1 MEITY
6 YGHSCFQIT
15 VDENKILFDPFITPN
30 PLAIGISITEINPDF
45 VLITHG
51 HGDHLADAEAILKQ
65 SGAMLIANFEVVTW
79 FQNKGIENAHPMN
92 QGGSK
97 EFDFGSVKVVN
108 AVHSSSM
115 PDGSYGGNPVGFV
128 LNYLGQS
135 LYYAGDT
142 ALHQDMK
149 QIKEEFNLNFALLP
163 IGDNF
168 TMGIDD
174 ALITASYVGTDKVIG
189 MHYDTFPYIE
199 IDHQTALDKASV
211 AGIDLTLPVIG
222 QTFNI

>member
-1 MEITY
+1 MEIKY
-6 YGHSCFQIT
+6 YGHSCFLVT
-15 VDENKILFDPFITPN
+15 VDEIKILFDPFITPN
-30 PLAIGISITEINPDF
+30 PLVSGISIDELNPDF
-45 VLITHG
+45 VLVTHG

-65 SGAMLIANFEVVTW
+65 SNAMLIANFEVVTW

-92 QGGSK
+92 QGGNK
-97 EFDFGSVKVVN
+97 KFEFGSVKVVN

-128 LNYLGQS
+128 INYTGQS
-135 LYYAGDT
+135 FYYAGDT

-149 QIKEEFNLNFALLP
+149 QISEEFELSFAFLP

-174 ALITASYVGTDKVIG
+174 ALITASYVGTDQVVG
-189 MHYDTFPYIE
+189 MHYDTFPHIE
-199 IDHQTALDKASV
+199 IDHQTALNKASA

>member
-15 VDENKILFDPFITPN
+15 EDGNKILFDPFITPN
-30 PLAIGISITEINPDF
+30 PLATGISIAEINPDF

-51 HGDHLADAEAILKQ
+51 HGDHVADAEAILKQ

-92 QGGSK
+92 QGGNR

-128 LNYLGQS
+128 LNCTGQS

-149 QIKEEFNLNFALLP
+149 QINEEFNLNFAFLP

-174 ALITASYVGTDKVIG
+174 ALITANYVGTDKVIG
-189 MHYDTFPYIE
+189 MHYDTFPYIK
-199 IDHQTALDKASV
+199 IDHQTVLDKASA

-222 QTFNI
+222 QSFNI

>member
-15 VDENKILFDPFITPN
+15 VDGIKMLFDPFITPN
-30 PLAIGISITEINPDF
+30 PLATGLSIAEINPDF
-45 VLITHG
+45 LLITHG
-51 HGDHLADAEAILKQ
+51 HGDHVADAEAILKQ
-65 SGAMLIANFEVVTW
+65 SGAMLIANYEVVTW

-92 QGGSK
+92 QGGK
-97 EFDFGSVKVVN
+97 EEFDFGSVKVVN

-128 LNYLGQS
+128 LNCADQS

-149 QIKEEFNLNFALLP
+149 QINEEFNLNFTFLP

-174 ALITASYVGTDKVIG
+174 ALIAASYVGTDKVIG
-189 MHYDTFPYIE
+189 MHYDTFPYIK
-199 IDHQTALDKASV
+199 IDHQTVLSKASA

>member
-15 VDENKILFDPFITPN
+15 VDEIKILFDPFITPN
-30 PLAIGISITEINPDF
+30 PLVSGVSIAEINPDF

-51 HGDHLADAEAILKQ
+51 HGDHVADAEAILKQ
-65 SGAMLIANFEVVTW
+65 SDAMLIANYEVVTW

-92 QGGSK
+92 QGGNK

-128 LNYLGQS
+128 LNCAGQS

-149 QIKEEFNLNFALLP
+149 QINEEFNLNFTFLP

-174 ALITASYVGTDKVIG
+174 ALIAASYVGTDKVIG
-189 MHYDTFPYIE
+189 MHYDTFPYIK
-199 IDHQTALDKASV
+199 IDHQTVLSKASA

>member
-15 VDENKILFDPFITPN
+15 VDGIKMLFDPFITPN
-30 PLAIGISITEINPDF
+30 PLATGISIAEINPDF
-45 VLITHG
+45 LLITHG
-51 HGDHLADAEAILKQ
+51 HGDHVADAEAILKQ

-92 QGGSK
+92 QGGNK

-128 LNYLGQS
+128 LNCADQS

-149 QIKEEFNLNFALLP
+149 QINEEFNLNFTFLP
-163 IGDNF
+163 IGDF
-168 TMGIDD
+168 PTGQRR
-174 ALITASYVGTDKVIG
+174 LIAPSPQSTHATCATTRLIRLHDSTDTRR
-189 MHYDTFPYIE
+189 D
-199 IDHQTALDKASV
+199 
-211 AGIDLTLPVIG
+211 
-222 QTFNI
+222 